1 MSAME
6 KDKQRVV
13 LNGNFYKEENMDILT
28 LIIALSSVMWYVIQ
42 RGKDEIWGSLSFGK
56 YITIAVSALFAFGLT
71 FAFGLDLVFACG
83 LFAEITVAG
92 QILTGLVLMSGS
104 SAVAEIIERIKG
116 TKGQG

>member
-1 MSAME
+1 ME
-6 KDKQRVV
+6 
-13 LNGNFYKEENMDILT
+13 MLT
-28 LIIALSSVMWYVIQ
+28 LIIAMSAIMWYLVD
-42 RGKDEIWGSLSFGK
+42 RFKPLWSGLSFGK

-83 LFAEITVAG
+83 LFAEMTVVG

-116 TKGQG
+116 TNTQG

>member
-1 MSAME
+1 ME
-6 KDKQRVV
+6 
-13 LNGNFYKEENMDILT
+13 MLT
-28 LIIALSSVMWYVIQ
+28 LIIAMSAIMWYLVD
-42 RGKDEIWGSLSFGK
+42 RFKPLWSELSFCK

-116 TKGQG
+116 TNAQG

>member
-1 MSAME
+1 ME
-6 KDKQRVV
+6 
-13 LNGNFYKEENMDILT
+13 MLT
-28 LIIALSSVMWYVIQ
+28 LIIAMSAIMWYLVD
-42 RGKDEIWGSLSFGK
+42 RFKPLWSELSFGK

-83 LFAEITVAG
+83 LFAEMTVAG

-116 TKGQG
+116 TNAQS

>member
-1 MSAME
+1 ME
-6 KDKQRVV
+6 
-13 LNGNFYKEENMDILT
+13 MLT
-28 LIIALSSVMWYVIQ
+28 LIIAMSAIMWYLVD
-42 RGKDEIWGSLSFGK
+42 RFKPLWSELSFGK
-56 YITIAVSALFAFGLT
+56 YITIVISALFAFGLT

-116 TKGQG
+116 TNAQG